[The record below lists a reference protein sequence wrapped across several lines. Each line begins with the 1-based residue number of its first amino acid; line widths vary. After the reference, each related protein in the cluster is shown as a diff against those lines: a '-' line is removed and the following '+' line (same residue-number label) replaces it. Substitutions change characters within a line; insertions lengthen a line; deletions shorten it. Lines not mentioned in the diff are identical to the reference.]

1 MKLHTGSK
9 GDLVE
14 TLQRRL
20 KMLEFDPGSIDGR
33 FGPRTEKAVM
43 AFQKDNGL
51 TVDGAVE
58 PATAA
63 RLFGVEVFV

>member
-33 FGPRTEKAVM
+33 FGPKQRK
-43 AFQKDNGL
+43 
-51 TVDGAVE
+51 
-58 PATAA
+58 
-63 RLFGVEVFV
+63 RR